1 MRRLLNR
8 LFSTL
13 SAAIMLMVIS
23 SVFPFMAEASEQTFS
38 INGNRYEFDNVK
50 EPLSNPTQ

>member
-50 EPLSNPTQ
+50 EPLSNSTQ